1 VTMNDN
7 EQNTDNRQDSSKE
20 RRRKVVVWM
29 TELGMVGGCVAVFF
43 FFLVTLIGVYF
54 PQGST
59 LVGERSDELFGDLND
74 ADGVDLQID
83 SQASGKEGFAAKII
97 RMQRRVQRRG
107 GRSLAWDDAHLGDEF
122 LQNDA
127 VQTFARS
134 TALLEVG
141 NTSYLTVHENSLIV
155 FNTHQEADPFLGGQE
170 TVMLMIEG
178 ELSGTISGDDA
189 SGLQF
194 GVNLPNSDVTLQ
206 AQNPGDEVDF
216 QITINDD
223 QSTTVNLH
231 SGIANIVG
239 RDGKIRT
246 INANESVTI
255 DPAGTTF
262 RVSEVPPAPTGIGPA
277 DNTVVAYRNVPK
289 KIHFNW
295 ASVELADRYHVVIAH
310 DPEFSDRIVDDDVI
324 GTEFTHG
331 ALGPGTYYWHV
342 RSRVV
347 WAQSAKSD
355 TRQIRVLQDLE
366 APLLELN
373 PPADPVLAG
382 AWRLTGRTEPDASI
396 FVDGIPVAHEAGR
409 IDQEISL
416 QRGVNIITVKAMDSV
431 GNLNYESLAISAK

>member
-1 VTMNDN
+1 MNDN
-7 EQNTDNRQDSSKE
+7 EQNTDKRSDSSKE

-59 LVGERSDELFGDLND
+59 LVGERIGESFADLLD
-74 ADGVDLQID
+74 ADNVDLQVD
-83 SQASGKEGFAAKII
+83 SQASGKAGFAAKII

-107 GRSLAWDDAHLGDEF
+107 GRSLAWDDAQLGDKF
-122 LQNDA
+122 IQNDA
-127 VQTFARS
+127 VQTFSRS
-134 TALLEVG
+134 TALLEIG

-155 FNTHQEADPFLGGQE
+155 FNNHQEADPFLGGQE

-194 GVNLPNSDVTLQ
+194 GVNLPNSEVTLL
-206 AQNPGDEVDF
+206 AQNPGEEVDF

-231 SGIANIVG
+231 SGIANITG

-246 INANESVTI
+246 INADESVTI
-255 DPAGTTF
+255 DPAGMTF

-277 DNTVVAYRNVPK
+277 NNAVVAYRNVPQ
-289 KIHFNW
+289 KINFNW
-295 ASVELADRYHVVIAH
+295 SSVELADRYHVVIAR

-342 RSRVV
+342 RSRVI

-355 TRQIRVLQDLE
+355 THQIRVIQDLE

-373 PPADPVLAG
+373 PPGDTVLAG
-382 AWRLTGRTEPDASI
+382 VWRLTGRTEPGASI
-396 FVDGIPVAHEAGR
+396 FVDGVPVAHEAGR
-409 IDQEISL
+409 IDQEIAL

>member
-1 VTMNDN
+1 MNDN

-29 TELGMVGGCVAVFF
+29 TELGMVGGCVAIFF
-43 FFLVTLIGVYF
+43 FFLVTLIGIYF

-59 LVGERSDELFGDLND
+59 LVGERIGESFADLLDSDN
-74 ADGVDLQID
+74 VDLQID

-107 GRSLAWDDAHLGDEF
+107 GRSLAWDDAQLGDKF
-122 LQNDA
+122 IQNDA

-134 TALLEVG
+134 TALLEIG

-155 FNTHQEADPFLGGQE
+155 FNNYQEADPFLGGQE

-194 GVNLPNSDVTLQ
+194 GVNLPNSEVTLL

-231 SGIANIVG
+231 SGIANIMG

-255 DPAGTTF
+255 DPTGMTF

-277 DNTVVAYRNVPK
+277 NNTVVAYRNVPQ
-289 KIHFNW
+289 KINFNW
-295 ASVELADRYHVVIAH
+295 ASVELADRYHVVIAR

-355 TRQIRVLQDLE
+355 THQIRVFQDLE

-373 PPADPVLAG
+373 PPGDTVLAG
-382 AWRLTGRTEPDASI
+382 AWRLTGRTEPGASV
-396 FVDGIPVAHEAGR
+396 FVDGVPVAHEAGR

>member
-1 VTMNDN
+1 MNDN
-7 EQNTDNRQDSSKE
+7 EWNTDNSKSSSKE
-20 RRRKVVVWM
+20 RRRKVMVWI

-59 LVGERSDELFGDLND
+59 LVGERSDELFGNLND

-83 SQASGKEGFAAKII
+83 SQASAQDVYAAKIV

-107 GRSLAWDDAHLGDEF
+107 GRSLAWDDAQLGDKF
-122 LQNDA
+122 VQDDA

-134 TALLEVG
+134 TALLEIG
-141 NTSYLTVHENSLIV
+141 DTSYLTVHENSLIV
-155 FNTHQEADPFLGGQE
+155 FNHQEADPYLGGQQ

-178 ELSGTISGDDA
+178 ELSGTISADNA
-189 SGLQF
+189 SGIQF
-194 GVNLPNSDVTLQ
+194 GVNLPNSEVTLM
-206 AQNPGDEVDF
+206 ARVPGEEVEF
-216 QITINDD
+216 QITVNDD

-255 DPAGTTF
+255 DPTGMTF
-262 RVSEVPPAPTGIGPA
+262 RISEVPPAPTGIGPA
-277 DNTVVAYRNVPK
+277 NNTLVAYRNVPQ
-289 KIHFNW
+289 KIKFSW
-295 ASVELADRYHVVIAH
+295 SSVELADRYHVVIAR
-310 DPEFSDRIVDDDVI
+310 DPEFSNLIVDDDVI

-331 ALGPGTYYWHV
+331 ALGSGTYYWHV
-342 RSRVV
+342 RSRVE
-347 WAQSAKSD
+347 WAQSNKSE
-355 TRQIRVLQDLE
+355 THKIRVLQDLE

-373 PPADPVLAG
+373 PPPDTVLAG
-382 AWRLTGRTEPDASI
+382 TWRLTGRTEPDASI
-396 FVDGIPVAHEAGR
+396 FVDGVPIAHEAGR
-409 IDQEISL
+409 IDQEIAL

>member
-1 VTMNDN
+1 MNES
-7 EQNTDNRQDSSKE
+7 EQNTENDHGSSQK
-20 RRRKVVVWM
+20 RRRKVLVWI

-83 SQASGKEGFAAKII
+83 SQASAQEVYAAKIV

-107 GRSLAWDDAHLGDEF
+107 GRSLAWDDAQLGDKF
-122 LQNDA
+122 VQDDA

-134 TALLEVG
+134 TALLEIG

-155 FNTHQEADPFLGGQE
+155 FNHQEADPYLGGQQ

-178 ELSGTISGDDA
+178 ELSGTISGENA
-189 SGLQF
+189 SGIQF
-194 GVNLPNSDVTLQ
+194 GVNLPNSEVTLV
-206 AQNPGDEVDF
+206 ARNPGEEVDF
-216 QITINDD
+216 QITVNDD

-231 SGIANIVG
+231 SGIAQIMG

-246 INANESVTI
+246 INANESATI
-255 DPAGTTF
+255 DPTGMTF
-262 RVSEVPPAPTGIGPA
+262 RVSEIPPAPTGIGPA
-277 DNTVVAYRNVPK
+277 NNIVVAYRNVPQ

-295 ASVELADRYHVVIAH
+295 ASVELADRYHIVIAR

-324 GTEFTHG
+324 GTDFTHG

-347 WAQSAKSD
+347 WAQSAKSN
-355 TRQIRVLQDLE
+355 THKIRVIQDLE

-373 PPADPVLAG
+373 PPTDTVLAG

-396 FVDGIPVAHEAGR
+396 FVDGVPVVHEAGR
-409 IDQEISL
+409 IDQEIAL

>member
-1 VTMNDN
+1 MNDN
-7 EQNTDNRQDSSKE
+7 EQNIDNGKSSSKE
-20 RRRKVVVWM
+20 RRRKVIVWI

-83 SQASGKEGFAAKII
+83 SQASAQDVYAAKIV

-107 GRSLAWDDAHLGDEF
+107 GRSLAWDDAQLGDKF
-122 LQNDA
+122 VQDDA

-134 TALLEVG
+134 TALLEIG
-141 NTSYLTVHENSLIV
+141 DTSYLTVHENSLIV
-155 FNTHQEADPFLGGQE
+155 FNHQEADPYLGGQQ

-178 ELSGTISGDDA
+178 ELSGTISGENA
-189 SGLQF
+189 SGIQF
-194 GVNLPNSDVTLQ
+194 GVNLPNSEVTLV
-206 AQNPGDEVDF
+206 ARNPGEEVDF
-216 QITINDD
+216 QITVNDD

-239 RDGKIRT
+239 RDGKART

-262 RVSEVPPAPTGIGPA
+262 RISEVPPAPTGIGPA
-277 DNTVVAYRNVPK
+277 NNALVAYRNVPQ
-289 KIHFNW
+289 KIKFNW
-295 ASVELADRYHVVIAH
+295 SAVELADRYHVVIAR
-310 DPEFSDRIVDDDVI
+310 DPEFSNLIVDDDVI

-331 ALGPGTYYWHV
+331 ALGSGTYYWHV
-342 RSRVV
+342 RSRIE
-347 WAQSAKSD
+347 WAQSNKSE
-355 TRQIRVLQDLE
+355 THKIRVLQDLE

-373 PPADPVLAG
+373 PPPDTVLAG
-382 AWRLTGRTEPDASI
+382 AWRLTGRTEADASI
-396 FVDGIPVAHEAGR
+396 FVDGVPVAHEAGR
-409 IDQEISL
+409 IDQEIAL

>member
-1 VTMNDN
+1 MNDN
-7 EQNTDNRQDSSKE
+7 EQNTDNGKNSSKE
-20 RRRKVVVWM
+20 RRRKVIVWI

-83 SQASGKEGFAAKII
+83 SQASAQDVYAAKIV

-107 GRSLAWDDAHLGDEF
+107 GRSLAWDDARLGDKF
-122 LQNDA
+122 VQDDA

-134 TALLEVG
+134 TALLEIG
-141 NTSYLTVHENSLIV
+141 DTSYLTVHENSLIV
-155 FNTHQEADPFLGGQE
+155 FNHQEADPYLGGQQ

-178 ELSGTISGDDA
+178 ELSGTISGENA
-189 SGLQF
+189 SGIQF
-194 GVNLPNSDVTLQ
+194 GVNLPNSEVTLV
-206 AQNPGDEVDF
+206 ARNPGEEVDF
-216 QITINDD
+216 QITVNDD

-255 DPAGTTF
+255 DPTGMTF

-277 DNTVVAYRNVPK
+277 NNTLVAYRNVPQ
-289 KIHFNW
+289 KIKFNW
-295 ASVELADRYHVVIAH
+295 SAVELADRYHVVIAR
-310 DPEFSDRIVDDDVI
+310 DPEFSNLIVDDDVI

-331 ALGPGTYYWHV
+331 ALGSGTYYWHV
-342 RSRVV
+342 RSRVE
-347 WAQSAKSD
+347 WAQSNKSE
-355 TRQIRVLQDLE
+355 THQIRVLQDLE

-373 PPADPVLAG
+373 PPSDAVLAG

-409 IDQEISL
+409 IDQEIAL

-431 GNLNYESLAISAK
+431 GNLNYESLAINAK

>member
-1 VTMNDN
+1 MNDN

-29 TELGMVGGCVAVFF
+29 TELGMVGGCVAIFF
-43 FFLVTLIGVYF
+43 FFLVTLIGIYF

-59 LVGERSDELFGDLND
+59 LVGERIGESFADLLDSDN
-74 ADGVDLQID
+74 VDLQVD

-107 GRSLAWDDAHLGDEF
+107 GRSLAWDDAQLGDKF
-122 LQNDA
+122 IQNDA

-134 TALLEVG
+134 TALLEIG

-155 FNTHQEADPFLGGQE
+155 FNNYQEADPFLGGQE

-194 GVNLPNSDVTLQ
+194 GVNLPNSDVTLL

-231 SGIANIVG
+231 SGIANIMG

-255 DPAGTTF
+255 DPTGMTF

-277 DNTVVAYRNVPK
+277 NNTVVAYRNVPQ
-289 KIHFNW
+289 KINFNW
-295 ASVELADRYHVVIAH
+295 ASVELADRYHVVIAR

-324 GTEFTHG
+324 GTNFTHG

-342 RSRVV
+342 RSRVI

-355 TRQIRVLQDLE
+355 THQIRVIQDLE

-373 PPADPVLAG
+373 PPGDTVLAG
-382 AWRLTGRTEPDASI
+382 AWRLTGRTEPGASV
-396 FVDGIPVAHEAGR
+396 FVDGVPVAHEAGR

>member
-1 VTMNDN
+1 MNDN
-7 EQNTDNRQDSSKE
+7 EQNTDNGKSSGKE
-20 RRRKVVVWM
+20 RRRKVIVWI

-83 SQASGKEGFAAKII
+83 SQASAQDVYAAKIV

-107 GRSLAWDDAHLGDEF
+107 ARSLAWDDAELGDKF
-122 LQNDA
+122 VQDDA

-134 TALLEVG
+134 TALLEIG
-141 NTSYLTVHENSLIV
+141 YTSYLTVHENSLIV
-155 FNTHQEADPFLGGQE
+155 FNHQEADPYLGGQQ

-178 ELSGTISGDDA
+178 ELSGTISGENA
-189 SGLQF
+189 SGIQF
-194 GVNLPNSDVTLQ
+194 GVNLHNSEVTLV
-206 AQNPGDEVDF
+206 ARNPGEEVDF
-216 QITINDD
+216 QITVNDD

-239 RDGKIRT
+239 RDGKTRT

-255 DPAGTTF
+255 DPAGMTF

-277 DNTVVAYRNVPK
+277 NNTLVAYRNVPQ
-289 KIHFNW
+289 KIKFNW
-295 ASVELADRYHVVIAH
+295 SAVELADRYHVVIAR
-310 DPEFSDRIVDDDVI
+310 DPEFSNLIVDDDVI

-331 ALGPGTYYWHV
+331 ALGSGTYYWHV
-342 RSRVV
+342 RSRVE
-347 WAQSAKSD
+347 WAQSNKSE
-355 TRQIRVLQDLE
+355 THQIRVLQDLE

-373 PPADPVLAG
+373 PPSDAVLAG

-396 FVDGIPVAHEAGR
+396 FVDGVPVAHEGGR
-409 IDQEISL
+409 IDQEIAL

>member
-1 VTMNDN
+1 MNDN
-7 EQNTDNRQDSSKE
+7 EWNTDNGKSPRQE
-20 RRRKVVVWM
+20 RRRKVIVWI

-43 FFLVTLIGVYF
+43 FFLITLIGVYF

-59 LVGERSDELFGDLND
+59 LVGERNDELFGDLND

-83 SQASGKEGFAAKII
+83 SQASAQDVYAAKIV

-107 GRSLAWDDAHLGDEF
+107 RRSLAWDDAQLGDKF
-122 LQNDA
+122 VQDDA

-134 TALLEVG
+134 TALLEIG
-141 NTSYLTVHENSLIV
+141 DTSYLTVHENSLIV
-155 FNTHQEADPFLGGQE
+155 FNHQEADPYLGGQQ

-178 ELSGTISGDDA
+178 ELSGTISGENA
-189 SGLQF
+189 SGIQF
-194 GVNLPNSDVTLQ
+194 GVNLPNSEVTLV
-206 AQNPGDEVDF
+206 ARNPGEEVDF
-216 QITINDD
+216 QITVNDD

-255 DPAGTTF
+255 DPTGMTF

-277 DNTVVAYRNVPK
+277 NNTLVAYRNVPQ
-289 KIHFNW
+289 KIKFNW
-295 ASVELADRYHVVIAH
+295 SAVELADRYHVVIAR
-310 DPEFSDRIVDDDVI
+310 DPEFSNLIVDDDVI

-331 ALGPGTYYWHV
+331 ALGSGTYYWHV
-342 RSRVV
+342 RSRVE
-347 WAQSAKSD
+347 WAQSNKSE
-355 TRQIRVLQDLE
+355 THQIRVLQDLE

-373 PPADPVLAG
+373 PPSDAVLAG

-396 FVDGIPVAHEAGR
+396 FVDGVPVAHEAGR
-409 IDQEISL
+409 IDQEIAL

>member
-1 VTMNDN
+1 MNDN

-29 TELGMVGGCVAVFF
+29 TELGMVGGCVAIFF
-43 FFLVTLIGVYF
+43 FFLVTLIGIYF

-59 LVGERSDELFGDLND
+59 LVGERIGESFADLLDSDN
-74 ADGVDLQID
+74 VDLQVD

-107 GRSLAWDDAHLGDEF
+107 GRSLAWDDAQLGDKF
-122 LQNDA
+122 MQNDA

-134 TALLEVG
+134 TALLEIG

-155 FNTHQEADPFLGGQE
+155 FNNYQEADPFLGGQE

-194 GVNLPNSDVTLQ
+194 GVNLPNSEVTLL

-231 SGIANIVG
+231 SGVANIMG

-255 DPAGTTF
+255 DPTGMTF

-277 DNTVVAYRNVPK
+277 NNTVVAYRNVPR
-289 KIHFNW
+289 KIHFTW
-295 ASVELADRYHVVIAH
+295 ASVELADRYHVVIAR
-310 DPEFSDRIVDDDVI
+310 DREFSDRIVDDDVI

-355 TRQIRVLQDLE
+355 THQIRVIQDLE

-373 PPADPVLAG
+373 PPDDTVLAG

-396 FVDGIPVAHEAGR
+396 FVDGVPVEHEAGR

>member
-1 VTMNDN
+1 MNDN
-7 EQNTDNRQDSSKE
+7 EQNTDNGKSSGKE
-20 RRRKVVVWM
+20 RRRKVIVWI

-83 SQASGKEGFAAKII
+83 SQASAQNVYAAKIV

-107 GRSLAWDDAHLGDEF
+107 ARSLAWDDAELGDKF
-122 LQNDA
+122 VQDDA

-134 TALLEVG
+134 TALLEIG
-141 NTSYLTVHENSLIV
+141 DTSYLTVHENSLIV
-155 FNTHQEADPFLGGQE
+155 FNHQEADPYLGGQQ

-178 ELSGTISGDDA
+178 ELSGTISGENA
-189 SGLQF
+189 SGIQF
-194 GVNLPNSDVTLQ
+194 GVNLPNSEVTLV
-206 AQNPGDEVDF
+206 ARNPGEEVDF
-216 QITINDD
+216 QITVNDD

-239 RDGKIRT
+239 RDGKTRT

-255 DPAGTTF
+255 DPAGMTF

-277 DNTVVAYRNVPK
+277 NNTLVAYRNVPQ
-289 KIHFNW
+289 KIKFNW
-295 ASVELADRYHVVIAH
+295 SAVELADRYHVVIAR
-310 DPEFSDRIVDDDVI
+310 DPEFSNLIVDDDVI

-331 ALGPGTYYWHV
+331 ALGSGTYYWHV
-342 RSRVV
+342 RSRVE
-347 WAQSAKSD
+347 WAQSNKSE
-355 TRQIRVLQDLE
+355 THQIRVLQDLE

-373 PPADPVLAG
+373 PPSDAVLAG

-396 FVDGIPVAHEAGR
+396 FVDGVPVAHEGGR
-409 IDQEISL
+409 IDQEIAL

>member
-1 VTMNDN
+1 MTMNDS
-7 EQNTDNRQDSSKE
+7 EQNTENRNGSGKK
-20 RRRKVVVWM
+20 RRRKVIVWI
-29 TELGMVGGCVAVFF
+29 TELGLVAGCVAVFYS
-43 FFLVTLIGVYF
+43 FLVALIGVYF

-59 LVGERSDELFGDLND
+59 MVGERIGESFADLLDTDNI
-74 ADGVDLQID
+74 DLRVD
-83 SQASGKEGFAAKII
+83 SQASGKERFAAKII

-107 GRSLAWDDAHLGDEF
+107 SRSLAWDDAQLGDKF
-122 LQNDA
+122 VQDDA

-134 TALLEVG
+134 TALLEIG

-155 FNTHQEADPFLGGQE
+155 FNRQEADPFLGGQE
-170 TVMLMIEG
+170 TVMLMIDG

-189 SGLQF
+189 SKFQF
-194 GVNLPNSDVTLQ
+194 GVNLPNSEVTLL

-231 SGIANIVG
+231 SGIAQIMG

-255 DPAGTTF
+255 DPTGMTF

-277 DNTVVAYRNVPK
+277 NNAVVTYRNVPQ
-289 KIHFNW
+289 KIHFTW
-295 ASVELADRYHVVIAH
+295 ASVELADRYHIVIAR

-331 ALGPGTYYWHV
+331 ALGPGAYYWHV

-347 WAQSAKSD
+347 WAQSARSD
-355 TRQIRVLQDLE
+355 THRIRVLQDLE

-373 PPADPVLAG
+373 PPTDTVLAG
-382 AWRLTGRTEPDASI
+382 TWRLTGRTEPDASI
-396 FVDGIPVAHEAGR
+396 FVDGIPVAHVAGR

-431 GNLNYESLAISAK
+431 GNLNYESLAINAK